1 MSLETMS
8 LEGVSLEV
16 MAPETLA
23 QLLPAVCAV
32 AERAG
37 REIMAI
43 YHDESRW
50 NVQHKEDDSP
60 LTAADV
66 AANKTIVEDLQKLR
80 PDIPVISEE
89 CEEALFAERRV
100 WPLCWMVDPL
110 DGTREFIAR
119 NDEFSVNIALIQ
131 NHVAV
136 LGVVYSP
143 VTGIAYAAAKGLGSF
158 RIHAGKNVRLHAAT
172 LPLQGSRAF
181 RIVASRRHRGARDL
195 AFCEGVARAMGDVEL
210 KVAGSAFKICAVAEG
225 LADAYPRFGPTM
237 EWDTAA
243 GQVVVEEAG
252 GALVDEQGRP
262 FRYNER
268 ASLRNSSFLVTAGGP
283 EPWLPVWQQAERQG
297 QNAL

>member
-1 MSLETMS
+1 MPAEFTPPEMTVTESMSTEM
-8 LEGVSLEV
+8 
-16 MAPETLA
+16 LA
-23 QLLPAVCAV
+23 QLLPAICAV

-37 REIMAI
+37 REIMTI
-43 YHDESRW
+43 YRDESRW
-50 NVQHKEDDSP
+50 NVQQKEDDSP

-100 WPLCWMVDPL
+100 WRLCWMVDPL

-119 NDEFSVNIALIQ
+119 NDEFSVNIALIE

-136 LGVVYSP
+136 LGVIHSP
-143 VTGIAYAAAKGLGSF
+143 VTGIAYAAARGHGAF
-158 RIHAGKNVRLHAAT
+158 RIHAGKKQRLSSAL
-172 LPLQGSRAF
+172 LPLQGSRPF

-195 AFCEGVARAMGDVEL
+195 AFCEAVSREMGTVEL
-210 KVAGSAFKICAVAEG
+210 QVAGSAFKICAVAEG

-243 GQVVVEEAG
+243 GQIIVEEAG
-252 GALVDEQGRP
+252 GALVDEMGRP

-268 ASLRNSSFLVTAGGP
+268 ASLRNSSFLVTAGEP
-283 EPWLPVWQQAERQG
+283 LPWLSAWQQAAKHG
-297 QNAL
+297 QSGL